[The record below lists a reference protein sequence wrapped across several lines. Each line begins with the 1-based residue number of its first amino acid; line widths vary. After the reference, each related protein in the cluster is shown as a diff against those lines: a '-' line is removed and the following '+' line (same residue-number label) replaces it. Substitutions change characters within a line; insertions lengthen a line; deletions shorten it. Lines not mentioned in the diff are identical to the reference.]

1 MKESSVALR
10 YSLSLFSLHQ
20 YTSFSFVNS
29 LKTCPFSKEDPLLL
43 LYLHSNWW
51 QEQTDRAARW
61 QTHGRRSGK
70 ENTPR
75 ARILHYINSRL
86 LCRSRPP
93 LLRRRQARRRV
104 GADTTH
110 SGNNSLVAN
119 APKHIA
125 RCLNTNQPMRVIQSI
140 VSQRWRIEIRNLS
153 DFFYIPVY
161 LTSGITF
168 GEERD
173 GRWFVVHHVWRAEP
187 VNRSASLS
195 CLGETN
201 DPRRRPWFPRM
212 AGHEPTTARVYIY
225 YTRPV
230 VAHPVNVI
238 KFCKWW
244 CSFAVADT
252 SVSFPFCTAASCV
265 GNYSGIYAV
274 VPAALYE
281 GHACVRAV
289 SRPQT
294 WTAKKDGAVI
304 WS

>member
-1 MKESSVALR
+1 
-10 YSLSLFSLHQ
+10 
-20 YTSFSFVNS
+20 
-29 LKTCPFSKEDPLLL
+29 
-43 LYLHSNWW
+43 
-51 QEQTDRAARW
+51 
-61 QTHGRRSGK
+61 
-70 ENTPR
+70 
-75 ARILHYINSRL
+75 
-86 LCRSRPP
+86 
-93 LLRRRQARRRV
+93 
-104 GADTTH
+104 
-110 SGNNSLVAN
+110 
-119 APKHIA
+119 
-125 RCLNTNQPMRVIQSI
+125 
-140 VSQRWRIEIRNLS
+140 
-153 DFFYIPVY
+153 
-161 LTSGITF
+161 
-168 GEERD
+168 
-173 GRWFVVHHVWRAEP
+173 
-187 VNRSASLS
+187 
-195 CLGETN
+195 
-201 DPRRRPWFPRM
+201 M

-289 SRPQT
+289 SRLQT